1 MLLVIVVVMELG
13 IQYVLYISL
22 EVSSNSRR
30 IWQTSATSKISLKLY
45 QQGHCSIRIM
55 PTASA
60 MLLATN
66 NHFED
71 FQVVSPDLCY
81 FVKAYKGG

>member
-1 MLLVIVVVMELG
+1 MLLVVVVVVELD

-30 IWQTSATSKISLKLY
+30 IWQTSATSKISLKPH
-45 QQGHCSIRIM
+45 QQGHCSIRMM

-66 NHFED
+66 IHF
-71 FQVVSPDLCY
+71 
-81 FVKAYKGG
+81 